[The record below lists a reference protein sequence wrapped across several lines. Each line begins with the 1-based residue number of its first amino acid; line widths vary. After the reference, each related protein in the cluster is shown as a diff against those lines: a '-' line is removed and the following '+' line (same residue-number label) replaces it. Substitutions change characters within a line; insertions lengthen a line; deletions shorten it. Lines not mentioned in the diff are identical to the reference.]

1 MSNEESTTLKNI
13 LSAGKAEFLEKDFN
27 SASLRNIV
35 KTAGVTTG
43 AFYGYFSGK
52 EALFAALVEEHAKA
66 IMNIFMSAQESFG
79 ELSDE
84 EKINHIGV
92 ESRTSL
98 NEIVDYI
105 YEHFDEFKLIIC
117 KSEGTSYENFIH
129 NMVEIE
135 VEETYQFIDALRS
148 QGKHVPNIEKAVCHM
163 IVSGMFSGI
172 FELIEHDM
180 KKENAKKYVSEF
192 QDFYIAGWS
201 KILGL

>member
-66 IMNIFMSAQESFG
+66 IMNIFMSAQEDF
-79 ELSDE
+79 EKLPDE
-84 EKINHIGV
+84 EKSNHMGV

>member
-35 KTAGVTTG
+35 KTASVTTG

-66 IMNIFMSAQESFG
+66 IMNIFMSAQEAFE
-79 ELSDE
+79 ELSDK
-84 EKINHIGV
+84 EKINHMGV

>member
-27 SASLRNIV
+27 SVSLRNIV